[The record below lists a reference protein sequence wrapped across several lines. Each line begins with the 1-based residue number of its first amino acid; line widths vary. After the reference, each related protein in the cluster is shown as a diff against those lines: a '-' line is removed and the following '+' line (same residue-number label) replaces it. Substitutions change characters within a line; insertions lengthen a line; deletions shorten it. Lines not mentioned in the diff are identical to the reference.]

1 MRCDLRVRPSDYPTS
16 DVGHPLCG
24 HARGGH
30 PEPVRYLCRVA
41 GKALGPCRDLL
52 RAAFIT
58 AMDDLRSPW
67 EPDPEG
73 TPSGAEPLGHSGGG
87 QVEPLRLPPL
97 LPRRQNPWLVVEVDG
112 STAGHGA
119 LVWALRE
126 AARREATVVA
136 VCVLDAPAGDPLEG
150 SSRVLQRAQFA
161 AHDRLEAQVLRAIG
175 ETGVHGRTRTAVL
188 ERPVFEAL
196 TAATRGAD
204 LVVVGPRTKTLLRQ
218 AVPRPHGRLAR
229 GA

>member
-1 MRCDLRVRPSDYPTS
+1 MSEIRPSQ
-16 DVGHPLCG
+16 
-24 HARGGH
+24 
-30 PEPVRYLCRVA
+30 
-41 GKALGPCRDLL
+41 
-52 RAAFIT
+52 
-58 AMDDLRSPW
+58 
-67 EPDPEG
+67 EPDSAPE
-73 TPSGAEPLGHSGGG
+73 TEPQSVVPPASGGG
-87 QVEPLRLPPL
+87 QGPGVEPLHLRPL

-136 VCVLDAPAGDPLEG
+136 VIVLDAPDGDPLEG
-150 SSRVLQRAQFA
+150 SGRVLVRAHLA
-161 AHDRLEAQVLRAIG
+161 AHDRLEAQVLRAIA

-196 TAATRGAD
+196 IAATRGAD
-204 LVVVGPRTKTLLRQ
+204 LVVVGAGGKTLLRQ
-218 AVPRPHGRLAR
+218 AVARPPTPRRLAR